1 MTADVR
7 SGSGGACDA
16 CPGAYADGMTAKPSA
31 PPSNVARAFDD
42 MPLDVQE
49 PLQRLRHL
57 ILDTAAN
64 TPGVGPIT
72 ETLKWGQPAYLTEKT
87 KAGST
92 IRLGCP
98 KQGEFAIYTHCQTSI
113 MSDFQA
119 LFPDDFT
126 FDGNRAVVFKAGV
139 ALPLEK
145 LRFLI
150 SRALTYHM
158 K

>member
-1 MTADVR
+1 MTGDVR
-7 SGSGGACDA
+7 SVAGGACDA
-16 CPGAYADGMTAKPSA
+16 HPGAYADGMTLN
-31 PPSNVARAFDD
+31 PPASPNDVARAFED
-42 MPLDVQE
+42 MPPDAQE
-49 PLQRLRHL
+49 PLQRLRRL

-64 TPGVGPIT
+64 TPGVGPVT
-72 ETLKWGQPAYLTEKT
+72 ETLKWGQPSYLTEKT

-98 KQGEFAIYTHCQTSI
+98 KQGGFAIYTHCQTSI
-113 MSDFQA
+113 MADFQA

-126 FDGNRAVVFKAGV
+126 FDGNRAVVFKAGDD
-139 ALPLEK
+139 LPLDK
-145 LRFLI
+145 LGFLI

>member
-1 MTADVR
+1 MTGDVR
-7 SGSGGACDA
+7 SVDGWACDVCA
-16 CPGAYADGMTAKPSA
+16 AAYAVGMTAKPPA
-31 PPSNVARAFDD
+31 PPTDVARAFEN
-42 MPLDVQE
+42 MPPDVQE
-49 PLQRLRHL
+49 PLQRLRRL
-57 ILDTAAN
+57 IFDTAEN

-72 ETLKWGQPAYLTEKT
+72 ETLKWGQPSYLTEET

-98 KQGEFAIYTHCQTSI
+98 KQGGFAIYTHCQTSI
-113 MSDFQA
+113 MADFQA

-126 FDGNRAVVFKAGV
+126 FDGNRAVEFKAGDD
-139 ALPLEK
+139 LPLDK

-150 SRALTYHM
+150 SRALTYHL